1 MRVFAEPN
9 TTLLIEA
16 TKTNHKGLLI
26 PRSLVTLPDDDDRS
40 AHLRDVKVSIMNDC
54 DSYRNLKKGHIV
66 GEADAIEEH
75 SILDDS
81 SELDRC
87 LSGNT
92 SIDRPLSD
100 NDDKPSPC
108 PSQPVSSNPDDR
120 LSSDIDNLERCLSD
134 ELLQDV
140 NAIPNPKIQQVSS
153 VSSLDEMEL
162 QVPAHIRDLWRRS
175 IDNLSFEESKILAST
190 LTEYA
195 DIFSKDDMDL
205 GCFSETEHHID
216 TGTTKPIRQ
225 GMIYSKMM

>member
-1 MRVFAEPN
+1 
-9 TTLLIEA
+9 
-16 TKTNHKGLLI
+16 
-26 PRSLVTLPDDDDRS
+26 
-40 AHLRDVKVSIMNDC
+40 MNDC
-54 DSYRNLKKGHIV
+54 DSFRSLKKGHIV

-81 SELDRC
+81 SEIDRC
-87 LSGNT
+87 LSDNT
-92 SIDRPLSD
+92 SIDRSLSD

-108 PSQPVSSNPDDR
+108 PSQPVSSNPDGR
-120 LSSDIDNLERCLSD
+120 LSSDINNLERCLSD

-140 NAIPNPKIQQVSS
+140 NAIPKPKIQQVSS
-153 VSSLDEMEL
+153 VSSLDEVEL
-162 QVPAHIRDLWRRS
+162 QVPAHVRDLWRRS

-225 GMIYSKMM
+225 GMRRTPMAFQDEEKKHLDSLLEINVIQPSFSDWASPPVLVRKKMEKFATALIIAS